1 MKYYITLYYISK
13 NMWCIQIS
21 DEIYNIVAIDIEEIK
36 YSTFFVSNNEEI
48 TQKVMDFLEKLPN
61 SPIISSITLGVDLYK
76 IGKYFQM
83 VYIDDISEITN
94 EQFPYDF
101 ICIEGIFNTFG
112 KNKIE
117 IQEYHNK
124 YFNTRELIMIREKLG
139 EDII

>member
-1 MKYYITLYYISK
+1 
-13 NMWCIQIS
+13 MWCIQIS
-21 DEIYNIVAIDIEEIK
+21 EEIYNIVAIDIEEIK

-48 TQKVMDFLEKLPN
+48 TQKVMNFLEKLPN
-61 SPIISSITLGVDLYK
+61 SPIISSLTLGVDINK
-76 IGKYFQM
+76 IIGKYFQK
-83 VYIDDISEITN
+83 VYIDDISEITH

-101 ICIEGIFNTFG
+101 ICIEGIFNTFDRDI
-112 KNKIE
+112 IE

>member
-1 MKYYITLYYISK
+1 
-13 NMWCIQIS
+13 MWCIQIS
-21 DEIYNIVAIDIEEIK
+21 EEIYNIVAIDIEEIK

-83 VYIDDISEITN
+83 VYIDDISEITH

>member
-1 MKYYITLYYISK
+1 
-13 NMWCIQIS
+13 MWCIQIS
-21 DEIYNIVAIDIEEIK
+21 EEIYKIVAIDIEEIK
-36 YSTFFVSNNEEI
+36 YSTFFISNNEEI

-83 VYIDDISEITN
+83 VYIDDISEITHK
-94 EQFPYDF
+94 QFQYDF

-112 KNKIE
+112 KIE

-139 EDII
+139 KDII

>member
-1 MKYYITLYYISK
+1 
-13 NMWCIQIS
+13 MWYIQIS
-21 DEIYNIVAIDIEEIK
+21 EEIYKIVAIDIEEIK

-61 SPIISSITLGVDLYK
+61 SPIISSLTFGVDINK
-76 IGKYFQM
+76 IIGKYFQM
-83 VYIDDISEITN
+83 VYIDDISEITQ

-124 YFNTRELIMIREKLG
+124 YFNTRELIMIRKLG
-139 EDII
+139 KDII

>member
-83 VYIDDISEITN
+83 VYIDDISEITH

-117 IQEYHNK
+117 IQEYNNK
-124 YFNTRELIMIREKLG
+124 YFNTRELIMIKEKLG

>member
-1 MKYYITLYYISK
+1 
-13 NMWCIQIS
+13 MWCIQIS
-21 DEIYNIVAIDIEEIK
+21 EEIYNIVAIDIEEIK

-83 VYIDDISEITN
+83 VYIDDISEITH

-124 YFNTRELIMIREKLG
+124 YFNTRELIIIREKLG

>member
-1 MKYYITLYYISK
+1 
-13 NMWCIQIS
+13 MWCIQIS
-21 DEIYNIVAIDIEEIK
+21 EEIYNIVAIDIEEIK

-83 VYIDDISEITN
+83 VYIDDISEITH

-117 IQEYHNK
+117 IQEYNNK

>member
-1 MKYYITLYYISK
+1 
-13 NMWCIQIS
+13 MWCIQIS
-21 DEIYNIVAIDIEEIK
+21 EEIYNIVAIDIEEIK

-61 SPIISSITLGVDLYK
+61 SPIISSITLGVNLYK

-83 VYIDDISEITN
+83 VYIDDISEITH

-117 IQEYHNK
+117 IQEYNNK

>member
-1 MKYYITLYYISK
+1 
-13 NMWCIQIS
+13 MWCIQIS
-21 DEIYNIVAIDIEEIK
+21 EEIYNIVAIDIEEIK

-83 VYIDDISEITN
+83 VYIDDISEITH

-101 ICIEGIFNTFG
+101 ICIEGIFNTFDRDI
-112 KNKIE
+112 IE
-117 IQEYHNK
+117 KEYNNK

>member
-1 MKYYITLYYISK
+1 
-13 NMWCIQIS
+13 MWCIQIS
-21 DEIYNIVAIDIEEIK
+21 EEIYNIVAIDIEEIK

-83 VYIDDISEITN
+83 VYIDDISEITH

-117 IQEYHNK
+117 IQEYNNK

-139 EDII
+139 KDII

>member
-1 MKYYITLYYISK
+1 
-13 NMWCIQIS
+13 MWCIQIS
-21 DEIYNIVAIDIEEIK
+21 EEIYKIVAIDIEEIK

-83 VYIDDISEITN
+83 VYIDDISEITH

-117 IQEYHNK
+117 IQEYNNK

>member
-1 MKYYITLYYISK
+1 
-13 NMWCIQIS
+13 MWCIQIS
-21 DEIYNIVAIDIEEIK
+21 EEIYNIVAIDIEEIK

-48 TQKVMDFLEKLPN
+48 IQKVMDFLEKLPN

-76 IGKYFQM
+76 IGKYFHM
-83 VYIDDISEITN
+83 VYIDDISEITH

-124 YFNTRELIMIREKLG
+124 YFNTRELIIIREKLG
-139 EDII
+139 EDRI